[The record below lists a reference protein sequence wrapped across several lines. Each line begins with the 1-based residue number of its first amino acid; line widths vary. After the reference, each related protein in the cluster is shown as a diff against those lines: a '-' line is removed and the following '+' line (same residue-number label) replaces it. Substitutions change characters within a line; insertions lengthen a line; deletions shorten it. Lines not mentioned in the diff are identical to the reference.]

1 MSPSPCE
8 PQTLHPLNH
17 VTITSPLCESKNP
30 TVSES
35 KHHSF
40 SSAIKTK
47 NLTPL
52 SSLCRS
58 KVLCEKRRIEKEL
71 WRKLLVEFA
80 RGHLPPY
87 VLIMMIWKC
96 LKLKVQV
103 YNMVVD
109 ISWPSIVPMH
119 KFDVKNEYE
128 MIQNYKVLHY
138 HATHL

>member
-1 MSPSPCE
+1 MRS
-8 PQTLHPLNH
+8 
-17 VTITSPLCESKNP
+17 
-30 TVSES
+30 
-35 KHHSF
+35 
-40 SSAIKTK
+40 TK
-47 NLTPL
+47 KKL
-52 SSLCRS
+52 
-58 KVLCEKRRIEKEL
+58 VLCEKRRIEKEL

-109 ISWPSIVPMH
+109 ISWPSILLMH

-128 MIQNYKVLHY
+128 MIQNYKERKIKRN
-138 HATHL
+138 ATCKRDAL